1 MTTLKAAPDFV
12 SVRGI
17 DRKCTDVG
25 SGDEEEVP
33 CGTLGKNVIF
43 NWSPEGFR
51 ATIDLDCIATE
62 KDEAGYDDTET

>member
-1 MTTLKAAPDFV
+1 MTTLKAAPEFV
-12 SVRGI
+12 SVPGI

-25 SGDEEEVP
+25 SGADEAP
-33 CGTLGKNVIF
+33 CRTLGKNVIF

-51 ATIDLDCIATE
+51 ATIDPDCIATE